1 MTRLLATF
9 DNAWRVANAMSG
21 DHDTDYALI
30 RTGNPAQPYRVEA
43 LAGQPGVI
51 AVIGADRA
59 IALRWA
65 ASVRTSESDL

>member
-21 DHDTDYALI
+21 DHDADYALI
-30 RTGNPAQPYRVEA
+30 RTGNLAQPYRVET

-51 AVIGADRA
+51 AVICADPA
-59 IALRWA
+59 IALRWV
-65 ASVRTSESDL
+65 ASVRTGESDL